1 MYTFIRWNVKRLID
15 VLVKIEIIALIIIAT
30 LSFVTGIVL
39 NILDFYRGKNIK
51 NSPNRDINGGFEEK
65 IDALLDEKRI
75 KKDATLYGTT
85 ILSINIPKIK
95 EIEETDIPV
104 LYKNID
110 ETPVIIE
117 TINDDDE
124 VETL

>member
-1 MYTFIRWNVKRLID
+1 M
-15 VLVKIEIIALIIIAT
+15 LVKIEIIALIIIAT

-39 NILDFYRGKNIK
+39 NILDFYRGRNIK
-51 NSPNRDINGGFEEK
+51 NNSNRDINGGFEEK

>member
-1 MYTFIRWNVKRLID
+1 M
-15 VLVKIEIIALIIIAT
+15 LVKIEIIALIIIAT

-39 NILDFYRGKNIK
+39 NLLDFYRGKNIK
-51 NSPNRDINGGFEEK
+51 NNTNRDINGGFEEK
-65 IDALLDEKRI
+65 LDALLDEKRI

-110 ETPVIIE
+110 ETPVIIQNI
-117 TINDDDE
+117 TDDDKND
-124 VETL
+124 VEML